1 MNYQKDFQLFA
12 KDHKVSSL
20 LLDQYGK
27 QLEKS
32 DVVRNSYIN
41 PYIIEERQM
50 NITQLD
56 IFSRMMM
63 ERMIWIGSEINDQ
76 VSNIISS
83 QLLYLDS
90 IEKKDITI
98 QIQSGGGS
106 IYSGYSIYDTIGYIS
121 SDCNTIVMGLAASMA
136 LILTLAGKKRSAL
149 PHSRCMLH
157 QPLSGVQGQATEII
171 NTAKQVELL
180 RTELYQI
187 ISEKT
192 GQPYE
197 KVALDGERDYWM
209 TASEAKTY
217 GIIHEIVT
225 KRNN

>member
-1 MNYQKDFQLFA
+1 MDFKKDFQLFA

-27 QLEKS
+27 HVENSGLMK
-32 DVVRNSYIN
+32 NSYIN

-56 IFSRMMM
+56 VFSRLMC
-63 ERMIWIGSEINDQ
+63 ERIIWIGAEINDQ

-171 NTAKQVELL
+171 NKA
-180 RTELYQI
+180 
-187 ISEKT
+187 EK
-192 GQPYE
+192 
-197 KVALDGERDYWM
+197 ERQ
-209 TASEAKTY
+209 K
-217 GIIHEIVT
+217 
-225 KRNN
+225 